1 VTTLLV
7 NKNNTFESLIHLTLT
22 FGTGGR
28 FINTSRCPLCLKVL
42 AGLLIKVVGSTL
54 ILTVGELS
62 LNYLLTCY
70 YKYNWRLSWCIC

>member
-42 AGLLIKVVGSTL
+42 AGLYNQGRRLNVNPYSWWTKFKLFADVLLQIQ
-54 ILTVGELS
+54 LTV
-62 LNYLLTCY
+62 
-70 YKYNWRLSWCIC
+70 